1 MDFEYFIRKIGFEEE
16 DINTLVCLYDKVK
29 YTEAFKGLVNEMRA
43 NRSAIF
49 MICVK
54 ELTVMPRS
62 LMLIL
67 IQCCLRFYA
76 PLPM

>member
-29 YTEAFKGLVNEMRA
+29 YTEAFKGLVNE
-43 NRSAIF
+43 I

-54 ELTVMPRS
+54 EFTVMPRS